1 MQRKSILISLSACVF
16 AVAFTACDKK
26 PAAETPAPATP
37 PAATTTM
44 DAAKDMAGKAADT
57 AKEVAAKTVDTAKD
71 LAGKTADTAK
81 EAAAKVADTAKNV
94 AAQAVAATT
103 GTTDSATAQFTGIVT
118 GVKKYITDNNYKGAV
133 DELKKFSSLQLTA
146 DQQKIVDGLKAEV
159 QKLIPATASAAF
171 DTAAQLLKK

>member
-1 MQRKSILISLSACVF
+1 MSGKSIFTLVSACVC
-16 AVAFTACDKK
+16 AVTFTACDKK
-26 PAAETPAPATP
+26 STAENPAPAAP

-44 DAAKDMAGKAADT
+44 EAAKDMAGKAADT
-57 AKEVAAKTVDTAKD
+57 AKDVAAKTVDTAKD
-71 LAGKTADTAK
+71 LAAKTADTAK
-81 EAAAKVADTAKNV
+81 EAAAKVASTAKDV

-103 GTTDSATAQFTGIVT
+103 SAPDSATAQFTGIVT
-118 GVKKYITDNNYKGAV
+118 GVKKYIADNNYKGAT
-133 DELKKFSSLQLTA
+133 DELKKFSSLQLNA